1 LNRHVYIHHSFKLKW
16 HPAAQPLPWPGQHDR
31 KGIEMGFT
39 SIWHWIIVLAVV
51 LILFARP
58 GKISGIMGDFGKGLR
73 SFKDG
78 VKSDESEAE
87 EEAEGEVVEKP
98 AAKKVAKKAAKK
110 VAKKVA
116 PKKKTTKTAAKKT
129 KAPKKAAKKKA

>member
-1 LNRHVYIHHSFKLKW
+1 MRGW
-16 HPAAQPLPWPGQHDR
+16 HDR

-73 SFKDG
+73 SFKEG
-78 VKSDESEAE
+78 VKPEEVEE
-87 EEAEGEVVEKP
+87 EEAEE
-98 AAKKVAKKAAKK
+98 AAPKKVAKKPAKK
-110 VAKKVA
+110 VAA
-116 PKKKTTKTAAKKT
+116 TKKTTKAVAKK

>member
-1 LNRHVYIHHSFKLKW
+1 MHEVFLRGW
-16 HPAAQPLPWPGQHDR
+16 HDR

-73 SFKDG
+73 SFKEG
-78 VKSDESEAE
+78 VKPEEAE
-87 EEAEGEVVEKP
+87 EEAEEIAEEIGDTFFSLINFCNKLKVNPENVIAQANAKFLQRFAAMEKIIKVFGEYP
-98 AAKKVAKKAAKK
+98 
-110 VAKKVA
+110 
-116 PKKKTTKTAAKKT
+116 
-129 KAPKKAAKKKA
+129 